1 MVAQVQSLGDLISS
15 LLDCSSSYSSCE
27 QVRNEVFDSLKTIG
41 AHQPN
46 TLLTACHQ
54 YLLQNPKLSP
64 TCKAFVL
71 NAIDTVV
78 SDAKIVNELDEQLV
92 LLIINL
98 ATQEM
103 TMTSKET
110 DADWAESAKTVL
122 VTLAKSPRFVSH
134 VMDAILQKFQ
144 PGLTTSPHRYIVLTM
159 ATVAEHNPFGL
170 VSFLTDILSRTVP
183 LLSHVRSDPLRS
195 AWARAICSFCECI
208 RECETERPVEAD
220 EGDIDGANHSPNHER
235 ENDRHMVLSRH
246 TYTDQAEAI
255 YEVVFQ
261 WMYSKDPK
269 TRAEA
274 GECVGELCLMIK
286 PEKVVEDLKKL
297 VSTILGL
304 YRKAYTEQ
312 HTITKAVCRFLEAT
326 CANESCPLEPYV
338 EDVLNALFPNACLD
352 PDDSSVTLNPAAI
365 KNHSEAFRCFHVAAT
380 RFADKIVYYLLHKI
394 QSVVDMQKLG
404 AINVLRHLLNSAG
417 QYMEDKRSLLMMGLR
432 KLLAAENNSSIRV
445 KRAIVQLCVAL
456 SDHAYVD
463 AEGGDHVTAFLVR
476 NLVPPSDQEVQA
488 RKVEVD
494 VAGLNQLRTQCG
506 QALNTIAS
514 TCVCANKL
522 LWPYLFEFICT
533 ERYFPVVG
541 DICKCLRTLVT
552 REIQDGKE
560 LDFET
565 GFDNARV
572 AGNYAVLARLFV
584 CLCNAPLNGLLARRA
599 RESYGLMRLLS
610 SWFHPSLPDVF
621 EKWSERMESLMDE
634 VCSTSLPS
642 PSGESSPAVELRG
655 RRIARWH
662 EACLEMLSAG
672 MAVVID
678 GEWRMSLAAVMGK
691 QLDLY
696 KDYPEEKAFLLR
708 CLGTALSKIAL
719 KSFVVDHLMLMFKS
733 TQHNIPTERQGCA
746 RGVGAC
752 ASTHMD
758 LVLIELENVSK
769 WEHAKKSSGFFGF
782 IKDAMPIR
790 QYTDTEMVLLRA
802 SLMLSYGYVVQ
813 ACPLDTL
820 TQRLQQTIITFLRHY
835 FANSKQET
843 VVREAMLETMRLI
856 AISVHPSRLPGD
868 YKFDSR
874 NELIGYIKD
883 YVQSETPEMLSSS
896 LRLLAAKATAALVR
910 LEPPLSDDDIWDL
923 GCVLT
928 QHILP
933 MCREK
938 SGLKTLAYDLF
949 DYASTSI
956 SSFTSSG
963 SRTGTKKID
972 DDESA
977 TIMDATVAQY
987 GNALEA
993 IIEMRPTVGTVTQ
1006 LLKMLLPYY
1015 GKLAEHERSR
1025 SIDATVQVLRVY
1037 LDRAEDISIGIASDF
1052 GPLSSLLARLT
1063 PRLVDSLA
1071 LVRHQSLVAIHYA
1084 FRLANAYKGHGTLT
1098 DSTLFKPEEFARA
1111 YLSNEGRL
1119 DANDAKKAIRK
1130 MAEVIESRL
1139 PQCQMQTYLS
1149 ALFEMMTDR
1158 QSQVSSAAAQL
1169 LTYALTCRGAILV
1182 HEADTLVT
1190 TILARLPEVHSCVQ
1204 TYTDL
1209 LAALV
1214 AFAAHQQTVVCDVML
1229 RQPLP
1234 YSVQLLDAWECVAR
1248 ERSLFVNT
1256 LDYLLE
1262 LLTGALE
1269 QPYDIMDTGGGSSVK
1284 IVHVEP
1290 CQYAAAIAE
1299 IIKHGEPEWTL
1310 YERVPVLIAAMFH
1323 MICSVSDTQFP
1334 VVVKENKDGTKQPL
1348 IITPELRRSA
1358 ERPAG
1363 LAVATLK
1370 TLLFRT
1376 QSSAVI
1382 EDMNQARGWTECLDR
1397 ELFIGAI
1404 TVLVRSLVEHRP
1416 EWVDSLA
1423 RSVMEKSSHEREPMR
1438 LAAVIVSS
1446 ALVKKSPD
1454 SNGDFNE
1461 KLLIDSI
1468 RLLENSLTDQSLRI
1482 RKLCV
1487 RGLGELSECSSEAI
1501 SERFASIAVEAA
1513 MGGLDDIGDKND
1525 LVAMESIVALNKLV
1539 SRTNDA
1545 QLHSIL
1551 RQVLL
1556 KIRPCF
1562 EKESAALRAASFSL
1576 FGELAARI
1584 GGENEEFT
1592 SHLHANIVALLLHLN
1607 DEDEEVRKACSRT
1620 LNQVHPLLNVG
1631 TFSSLIQREMKD
1643 GRLPASYTAVQK
1655 DLASILAL
1663 SFPDRVNQYAL
1674 TCSNYFKSSNARIR
1688 ANAALLTG
1696 HMLGV
1701 LTPQLR
1707 AIISKD
1713 LVFSSLVL
1721 LLRDPED
1728 LAEQATRISV
1738 SCGRSPTRW

>member
-15 LLDCSSSYSSCE
+15 LLDCSSTYFGSDE
-27 QVRNEVFDSLKTIG
+27 IKNEVSDALKSIG
-41 AHQPN
+41 IHQPN
-46 TLLTACHQ
+46 TLLTACHH

-64 TCKAFVL
+64 SCKAFVL
-71 NAIDTVV
+71 IAIDNVV
-78 SDAKIVNELDEQLV
+78 SDAKIVSELDEQLV

-103 TMTSKET
+103 TMTSK
-110 DADWAESAKTVL
+110 DADTDWADAAKNVL
-122 VTLAKSPRFVSH
+122 VTLAKTPRFVTH
-134 VMDAILQKFQ
+134 VLDAVLQKFP

-159 ATVAEHNPFGL
+159 ATIAEHNPFGL
-170 VSFLTDILSRTVP
+170 VPFLTDILSRTVP
-183 LLSHVRSDPLRS
+183 LLSHVRNDSLRS
-195 AWARAICSFCECI
+195 AWTRAICAFCEAV
-208 RECETERPVEAD
+208 RECETERPKEAD
-220 EGDIDGANHSPNHER
+220 EQDLEVINSSPNHDHEI
-235 ENDRHMVLSRH
+235 DRHTMLSRT

-255 YEVVFQ
+255 YEVVFN

-274 GECVGELCLMIK
+274 GECIGELCLMIR
-286 PEKVVEDLKKL
+286 PEKVVDDLKKL
-297 VSTILGL
+297 VNTILGL
-304 YRKAYTEQ
+304 YKKAYTEQ

-326 CANESCPLEPYV
+326 CANEACPLEPYV

-352 PDDSSVTLNPAAI
+352 PDDTSTALTPMAI
-365 KNHSEAFRCFHVAAT
+365 KNHSEAFRCFHVAAS

-417 QYMEDKRSLLMMGLR
+417 QYMEDKKSLLMMGLR
-432 KLLAAENNSSIRV
+432 KLLAPENVATTKV
-445 KRAIVQLCVAL
+445 KRAVVQLCVAL

-463 AEGGDHVTAFLVR
+463 AEGGDHVIAFLVR
-476 NLVPPSDQEVQA
+476 NLVLPTEQETQGRRVDA
-488 RKVEVD
+488 D
-494 VAGLNQLRTQCG
+494 VAGSNQLRTQCG
-506 QALNTIAS
+506 QALSTIAS
-514 TCVCANKL
+514 TCICANKL
-522 LWPYLFEFICT
+522 LWPYLFEFICM

-541 DICKCLRTLVT
+541 DICKCLRTLVA
-552 REIQDGKE
+552 REVEAGRE

-572 AGNYAVLARLFV
+572 AGNHAVLARLFV

-599 RESYGLMRLLS
+599 REGYGLMRALS
-610 SWFHPSLPDVF
+610 SWFNPAITEVL
-621 EKWSERMESLMDE
+621 EKWSERIDSLLDE
-634 VCSTSLPS
+634 VCSGSLPS
-642 PSGESSPAVELRG
+642 PTGESSPAVELRG

-662 EACLEMLSAG
+662 EACLELLSAC
-672 MAVVID
+672 MSVVVD

-696 KDYPEEKAFLLR
+696 KDYPDEKAFLLR

-752 ASTHMD
+752 AATHTD
-758 LVLIELENVSK
+758 LVLVELENVSK
-769 WEHAKKSSGFFGF
+769 WEHAKRSSGFFGF

-802 SLMLSYGYVVQ
+802 TLMLSYGYVVQ

-835 FANSKQET
+835 FANTKQET

-856 AISVHPSRLPGD
+856 AISVHPTRLPGE
-868 YKFDSR
+868 YRFEAR

-896 LRLLAAKATAALVR
+896 LRLLAAKAAAALVR
-910 LEPPLSDDDIWDL
+910 LEPPLNDDDTWEL
-923 GCVLT
+923 GRVLT
-928 QHILP
+928 QYILP

-956 SSFTSSG
+956 SSFTSSS
-963 SRTGTKKID
+963 SRIGTKKID

-977 TIMDATVAQY
+977 TIMDATVTQY
-987 GNALEA
+987 TNALEA
-993 IIEMRPTVGTVTQ
+993 VVEMRPTVTTVT
-1006 LLKMLLPYY
+1006 LILKMLQPYY

-1037 LDRAEDISIGIASDF
+1037 LDRAEDIAIGIASDF
-1052 GPLSSLLARLT
+1052 GPLSSLLARLS

-1071 LVRHQSLVAIHYA
+1071 LVRHQSLAAIHYA
-1084 FRLANAYKGHGTLT
+1084 FRLANAYKGHGVHV
-1098 DSTLFKPEEFARA
+1098 DSSLFRIDDFAKN
-1111 YLSNEGRL
+1111 YLNNEGRL
-1119 DANDAKKAIRK
+1119 DANDAKKAVRK
-1130 MAEVIESRL
+1130 MAEVIEARL

-1169 LTYALTCRGAILV
+1169 LTHSLTCRGAALV

-1209 LAALV
+1209 LTALV

-1234 YSVQLLDAWECVAR
+1234 YSVQLLDAWECVSR
-1248 ERSLFVNT
+1248 ERTLFTPT

-1262 LLTGALE
+1262 LLAGALE
-1269 QPYDIMDTGGGSSVK
+1269 QPYDVMDTGGGSSVK

-1290 CQYAAAIAE
+1290 CQYTSAIAE
-1299 IIKHGEPEWTL
+1299 VVKNGEPEWSL
-1310 YERVPVLIAAMFH
+1310 NERVPLLLAALFH

-1334 VVVKENKDGTKQPL
+1334 VVVKENKDGSKQPL

-1363 LAVATLK
+1363 IAVAGLK
-1370 TLLFRT
+1370 TLFLRT
-1376 QSSAVI
+1376 HTSAVI

-1397 ELFIGAI
+1397 EMFIDAI

-1416 EWVDSLA
+1416 DWVDPLA
-1423 RSVMEKSSHEREPMR
+1423 RSVMEKANSEREPIR
-1438 LAAVIVSS
+1438 LTAVIVSS
-1446 ALVKKSPD
+1446 ALVRKSPD

-1461 KLLIDSI
+1461 KLLIDCV

-1501 SERFASIAVEAA
+1501 AARFAGVAVEAA
-1513 MGGLDDIGDKND
+1513 MGGLDDLGDKND
-1525 LVAMESIVALNKLV
+1525 TVAMESIIALNKLV
-1539 SRTNDA
+1539 SRTNDT

-1562 EKESAALRAASFSL
+1562 EKESAPLRAASFSL
-1576 FGELAARI
+1576 FGGLGARADSN
-1584 GGENEEFT
+1584 NEEFMA
-1592 SHLHANIVALLLHLN
+1592 HLHANIVAVLLHLN
-1607 DEDEEVRKACSRT
+1607 DESEDVRNACSTT
-1620 LNQVHPLLNVG
+1620 LNQVHSLLGVG
-1631 TFSSLIQREMKD
+1631 TFSSIIEREMK
-1643 GRLPASYTAVQK
+1643 GCRPPASYSAVQR

-1707 AIISKD
+1707 ATISKD
-1713 LVFSSLVL
+1713 LIFSSLVL
-1721 LLRDPED
+1721 LLKDPED
-1728 LAEQATRISV
+1728 VSVRIAAAKAVGSLHHF
-1738 SCGRSPTRW
+1738 S